1 MKRWREKFE
10 KREDPPLSDRHL
22 PELEFEPKALGLL
35 NLLYPWAMPLASLW
49 AYPSVLKSHQASL
62 AQMPAQFTETQISFA
77 SLMQYLNC
85 CRFSVLLCT
94 ISMPAWVQ
102 SASIYQCLAET
113 GPVPSQIEKPGQ
125 QLDHFP
131 LQIPQGQPVRQ
142 TFSLYLI
149 PKHCSGKAFPV
160 SEERLGLKM
169 SNGNRTPL
177 WPLLTTSTQEEP
189 EGRDT
194 I

>member
-1 MKRWREKFE
+1 MKREIWEAWGPSIVLQTSPRARVWTQGLRLAKLA
-10 KREDPPLSDRHL
+10 LSL
-22 PELEFEPKALGLL
+22 S
-35 NLLYPWAMPLASLW
+35 YASHQSMGI
-49 AYPSVLKSHQASL
+49 PSVLKSHQASL
-62 AQMPAQFTETQISFA
+62 AQMPAQFSEMQISFA
-77 SLMQYLNC
+77 SLMQYINC

-102 SASIYQCLAET
+102 STLIDQCLAET

-131 LQIPQGQPVRQ
+131 LQIPQGQPVSQ

-149 PKHCSGKAFPV
+149 PKHCSGMAFPV
-160 SEERLGLKM
+160 AEERLGLKM